1 MKNLFKL
8 NNQKAKVYGS
18 ILVVMIVV
26 TLFVTGWLNRQKI
39 DFSNTFI
46 FSCKDNKVITATFLK
61 KDNQVRLQLTDGR
74 DFVIPKVESASG
86 EKYSNGD
93 DSFVFWTK
101 GEEAFI
107 TEGLQFD
114 KTFIDCVVQVPPG
127 GLVEIPYDETN

>member
-1 MKNLFKL
+1 MKNLFKF
-8 NNQKAKVYGS
+8 NPPRVQMYGS

-26 TLFVTGWLNRQKI
+26 VLFATGWLNRQKI

-74 DFVIPKVESASG
+74 DFVIPRVESASG
-86 EKYSNGD
+86 EKYANGD

-101 GEEAFI
+101 GEESFI
-107 TEGLQFD
+107 TEGLQQD
-114 KTFIDCVVQVPPG
+114 KTFIDCVAQVPPG
-127 GLVEIPYDETN
+127 ELVEIPYDETN